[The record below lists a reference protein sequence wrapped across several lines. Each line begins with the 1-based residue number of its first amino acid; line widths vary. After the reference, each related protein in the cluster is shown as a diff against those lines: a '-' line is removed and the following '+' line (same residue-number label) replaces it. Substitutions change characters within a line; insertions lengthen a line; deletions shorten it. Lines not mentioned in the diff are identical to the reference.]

1 MALLSEQLSATEN
14 TTLGTREGHSD
25 SLAGASWDNEA
36 VGLDVDENFFW
47 NRNNTGLFQIPENV
61 MSIFL
66 QLLRGWSPGKRLD
79 FVLPGEEP
87 ARITVVDSSRCWAAD

>member
-25 SLAGASWDNEA
+25 SSADTSWDNEA
-36 VGLDVDENFFW
+36 VGLDADKDFFLG
-47 NRNNTGLFQIPENV
+47 RSNTGLCQVPENV
-61 MSIFL
+61 LSIFL
-66 QLLRGWSPGKRLD
+66 WLLRGWSPGKWLD
-79 FVLPGEEP
+79 FVPPGKEL